1 MIRALVHKTRETTSA
16 TGRASDSPSCTASR
30 RHAPLNQ
37 LVANIPVR
45 YESGN
50 SIKDLLGQGSLKWD
64 ENRKQGAYS
73 GKVYDHNKADHSL
86 AAKTRERTVQD
97 NQEAIKMAEEAQRRM
112 PAYPLAPQYMEEEAP
127 AVRLVPSNPRR
138 VSNKFSFIN
147 EGMGDDGSFDHAFG
161 RTTAPSYSSRA
172 GE

>member
-1 MIRALVHKTRETTSA
+1 MTIIAAGMGGHWHDSRAGTQ
-16 TGRASDSPSCTASR
+16 
-30 RHAPLNQ
+30 NQ
-37 LVANIPVR
+37 GNHIGDRPCVR
-45 YESGN
+45 QSKLYRKYESGN